1 MLEKKYE
8 YNLNNE
14 KLIEKIVD
22 DENINLNH
30 MIFTKGTGLPEHY
43 ANSNIYMIIIR
54 GTMTLQLNEQEGN
67 LYEKGDIINIPYK
80 VKMNVQNFHDEV
92 LEFFVVKSPNPKN
105 YKEQ

>member
-8 YNLNNE
+8 YNLNDE

-30 MIFTKGTGLPEHY
+30 MILTKGTSLPEHY
-43 ANSNIYMIIIR
+43 SNSNIYMIVAR
-54 GTMTLQLNEQEGN
+54 GIMTLQLNEQEGH
-67 LYEKGDIINIPYK
+67 LYEKGSIINIPYK

-92 LEFFVVKSPNPKN
+92 LEFFVVKSPNPRD